1 MSDRPFDQHAPGTDP
16 DPMTPGSPAQP
27 GEATPLTAAPPT
39 FEPVGGSST
48 TDLSSTGSSTTDV
61 AKQEAASVGQDAKAG
76 AGQVAQTAG
85 QEVRHVAQEAKGQ
98 AQQLFSQVRGDVT
111 EQARGQ
117 QHRAAQGLHGL
128 AEQFS
133 DMARGTEGSSMAA
146 GLVQQAADRVDGVA
160 GWLEGREPAD
170 LLDDVK
176 RYARRNPGTF
186 LAVCGL
192 VGLVGGRLTRGLRD
206 EAADSGAGSGQQG
219 YGAYGTAGSGAAYDP
234 YPAGTGYPTGTST
247 GDPTT
252 TAAGGGYAGTTGGY
266 AAGTT
271 GGYPE
276 TTAWDDPSDGTQPQA
291 YGTPGQGTDV
301 DAVAEPLPTGEELL
315 EHRDGDRL

>member
-16 DPMTPGSPAQP
+16 DPMTPGSPAEP
-27 GEATPLTAAPPT
+27 GEAAPLTAAPPT

-85 QEVRHVAQEAKGQ
+85 QEVKHVAQEAKGQ

-176 RYARRNPGTF
+176 RYAAATRGPSWPSAAWSVWSAVDSPAACATRPPTAEPGRGSRAT
-186 LAVCGL
+186 AGVRH
-192 VGLVGGRLTRGLRD
+192 GRFGRGLR
-206 EAADSGAGSGQQG
+206 
-219 YGAYGTAGSGAAYDP
+219 P
-234 YPAGTGYPTGTST
+234 VP
-247 GDPTT
+247 
-252 TAAGGGYAGTTGGY
+252 GGHRV
-266 AAGTT
+266 
-271 GGYPE
+271 P
-276 TTAWDDPSDGTQPQA
+276 DRD
-291 YGTPGQGTDV
+291 
-301 DAVAEPLPTGEELL
+301 
-315 EHRDGDRL
+315 EHR

>member
-1 MSDRPFDQHAPGTDP
+1 PACHGGGRGTRRLTGVPSVTQRGRRRMSDRPFDQHAPGTDP
-16 DPMTPGSPAQP
+16 DPMNPGSPAEP
-27 GEATPLTAAPPT
+27 GEAAPLTAAPPT

-85 QEVRHVAQEAKGQ
+85 QEGKHVAQEAKGQ

-128 AEQFS
+128 PEQFS

-146 GLVQQAADRVDGVA
+146 GRVEEAADRVDGVA

-176 RYARRNPGTF
+176 RSARRNPGTF

-192 VGLVGGRLTRGLRD
+192 VGLVGGRLT
-206 EAADSGAGSGQQG
+206 
-219 YGAYGTAGSGAAYDP
+219 
-234 YPAGTGYPTGTST
+234 
-247 GDPTT
+247 
-252 TAAGGGYAGTTGGY
+252 
-266 AAGTT
+266 
-271 GGYPE
+271 
-276 TTAWDDPSDGTQPQA
+276 
-291 YGTPGQGTDV
+291 
-301 DAVAEPLPTGEELL
+301 
-315 EHRDGDRL
+315 